1 MFFAHDSDVL
11 VVGGGPAGLATALM
25 LAERGVS
32 VELIEEEE
40 TAERHNY
47 AVQIHPSSLRLLDDA
62 GVAAELLPAGIRV
75 DTVEYWDQRAA
86 RARLDL
92 RALGGEFPFLLVLSR
107 NVLEGVLERH
117 ARQRKVPVAWS
128 HRLADLTLGP
138 ERAEARIE
146 RLTTDS
152 GGYSIATTVGVVD
165 KELRRR
171 PRYVIGADGF
181 HSTVRRRA
189 GIEITPLGPSMSFA
203 ACEFVTDV
211 DLGSTVR
218 VVFAGETTSVLWPLP
233 EGRCRWVL
241 QLAREL
247 PADSPMVHVGQ
258 RLYPQAPR
266 GLIEALVSE
275 RAPWFRGL
283 IEEVRWAAQVRFDPF
298 LAQRFGRGRAW
309 LVGDA
314 AHVTGPVGVQ
324 SLNAALQEAHVL
336 ASRLT
341 RVLRDGEPAELLTR
355 YGVEQ
360 HAEWE
365 RLAGLTGGLLAGA
378 DTDPWVVAHRERLL
392 SCIPAV
398 GEDLASLAGQLGL
411 APAPLG

>member
-32 VELIEEEE
+32 VEVIEEEA

-47 AVQIHPSSLRLLDDA
+47 AVQIHPSTLQLLDDA
-62 GVAAELLPAGIRV
+62 GVATELLAAGIRV
-75 DTVEYWDQRAA
+75 DAMDLYDHRAV

-92 RALGGEFPFLLVLSR
+92 GALGGEFPFMLVLSR
-107 NVLEGVLERH
+107 NVLEAVLERR
-117 ARQRKVPVAWS
+117 ARERKVPVAWS
-128 HRLADLTLGP
+128 HRLADLTFGP
-138 ERAEARIE
+138 DHADARIE
-146 RLTTDS
+146 KLTTDS
-152 GGYSIATTVGVVD
+152 GGYSISATVGVVE
-165 KELRRR
+165 KEMRRR

-189 GIEITPLGPSMSFA
+189 DIETLPVGSPMSFA

-218 VVFAGETTSVLWPLP
+218 VVFAGDTTSVLWPLP
-233 EGRCRWVL
+233 EGRCRWVM
-241 QLAREL
+241 QLTREL

-258 RLYPQAPR
+258 RLYPRAPR

-275 RAPWFRGL
+275 RAPWFRGM
-283 IEEVRWAAQVRFDPF
+283 IQEVRWAAQVRFDPF
-298 LAQRFGRGRAW
+298 LASRFGGGRAW

-324 SLNAALQEAHVL
+324 SLNAALHEAHML

-341 RVLRDGEPAELLTR
+341 RVLQNGEPAALLTR

-360 HAEWE
+360 HAAWG
-365 RLAGLTGGLLAGA
+365 RLLGLTGGLQPGA
-378 DTDPWVVAHRERLL
+378 STDPWVASHRDRLL

-398 GEDLASLAGQLGL
+398 GEDFLTLAGQLGL
-411 APAPLG
+411 YFANG